1 MPRRARAAAM
11 IRVSATGRA
20 RARLVIRNAAAAG
33 QLLLSTSRPGLSPS
47 PTADSG
53 GLHHNNRSHRDRD
66 GSSRRGQPLA
76 GPGVTVTET
85 RDNLKFK
92 FKSSQVQ
99 LEVMM

>member
-1 MPRRARAAAM
+1 M

-53 GLHHNNRSHRDRD
+53 GLHHNNRRGSHRDRD

-85 RDNLKFK
+85 T
-92 FKSSQVQ
+92 
-99 LEVMM
+99 